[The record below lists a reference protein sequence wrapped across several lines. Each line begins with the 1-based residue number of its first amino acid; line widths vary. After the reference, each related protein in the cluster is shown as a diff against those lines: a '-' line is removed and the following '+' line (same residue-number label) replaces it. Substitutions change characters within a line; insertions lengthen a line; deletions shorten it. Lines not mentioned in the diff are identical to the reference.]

1 MASLKDRVTAT
12 VERLRAR
19 YGWLDH
25 TLRTV
30 AHYGFVNGN
39 AQAGAVTY
47 FGFLSVFPILAIAFF
62 VVGIVAMVY
71 PDIRPQMVDAISQLL
86 PGVIGS
92 KEGEIDVDTI
102 GSFSGWAGLIGLV
115 GVLYAG
121 LGWLSALRQA
131 LEVVFVVPRAEQP
144 GFLVGKTRDL
154 LTLVLIGIVLMVS
167 VVLSGAVTG
176 FSGDVLDL
184 VGIDPG
190 ATLPAI
196 GLSVIGHLL
205 GIAAS
210 TVLLLTMFKLLLV
223 DSHVPRGALVGGAL
237 LGAVGFEILKAGANL
252 LLGITKGNPAF
263 QAFGIAL
270 ILLVWINYFS
280 RLVMYSAAWAYTAPR
295 ALALRTAEAMRA
307 PGAALSADASAP
319 STAPA
324 EARGPAAS
332 VPVQA
337 RGPASPAPPRRPP
350 WLLAGL
356 AAAAG
361 GLVAVVVRAVR
372 R

>member
-1 MASLKDRVTAT
+1 MASLKERLTAT

-19 YGWLDH
+19 YGWFDH
-25 TLRTV
+25 TLKMV
-30 AHYGFVNGN
+30 AHYGVVNGN

-62 VVGIVAMVY
+62 VIGIVAMVY

-86 PGVIGS
+86 PGVIGD
-92 KEGEIDVDTI
+92 KQGEIDVDTI
-102 GSFSGWAGLIGLV
+102 GNFSGWAGLIGLV

-144 GFLVGKTRDL
+144 SFVAGKSRDL

-167 VVLSGAVTG
+167 VVVSGAVTG

-223 DSHVPRGALVGGAL
+223 ESHVPRGAMVGGAV

-252 LLGITKGNPAF
+252 LLGFTKGNPAF

-280 RLVMYSAAWAYTAPR
+280 RLVVYSAAWAYTSPS
-295 ALALRTAEAMRA
+295 ALALRTAHAMRA
-307 PGAALSADASAP
+307 PGAALAADSAAAPAPAP
-319 STAPA
+319 SPPVATEAHAPA
-324 EARGPAAS
+324 PR
-332 VPVQA
+332 
-337 RGPASPAPPRRPP
+337 RRPP

-356 AAAAG
+356 VAAAG
-361 GLVAVVVRAVR
+361 GLGAVVGRAVR

>member
-1 MASLKDRVTAT
+1 MASLKERLTAT

-19 YGWLDH
+19 YGWFDH
-25 TLRTV
+25 TLKMV
-30 AHYGFVNGN
+30 AHYGYVNGN

-62 VVGIVAMVY
+62 VVGIVARVY

-86 PGVIGS
+86 PGVIGPD
-92 KEGEIDVDTI
+92 GIDVDTI
-102 GSFSGWAGLIGLV
+102 GNFSGWAGLIGLV

-131 LEVVFVVPRAEQP
+131 LEVVFVVPRAEKA
-144 GFLVGKTRDL
+144 GFLVGKSRDL

-167 VVLSGAVTG
+167 VVVSGAVTG

-190 ATLPAI
+190 ATLPTI

-210 TVLLLTMFKLLLV
+210 TVLLLTMFKLLV
-223 DSHVPRGALVGGAL
+223 VESHVPRGAMVAGSL

-252 LLGITKGNPAF
+252 LLGFTKGNPAF

-280 RLVMYSAAWAYTAPR
+280 RLVVYSAAWAYTSPG
-295 ALALRTAEAMRA
+295 ALALRTADAMRA
-307 PGAALSADASAP
+307 PGAALSADAPAPAPAPTSA
-319 STAPA
+319 APASA
-324 EARGPAAS
+324 EARGPAS
-332 VPVQA
+332 STPL
-337 RGPASPAPPRRPP
+337 RRPP